1 MLKFFCILIVLIIIS
16 FVGYLN
22 RSGKINKIET
32 EGLEP
37 LLDKLYKEPTS
48 KVNNHNF
55 LQVLKQL
62 EITLKKYKSNYEY
75 MPNKAVFEKLFRH
88 LEKYPTDLSAHKR
101 FESIVTMAKYIN
113 SETVFIRLIEHIDNY
128 PTGNRS
134 RGGYIMRINL
144 KALLS
149 KSFEV
154 YAHNKIVPKMSKR
167 QLADQY
173 STFNYSQL
181 SGENQI

>member
-1 MLKFFCILIVLIIIS
+1 MPRWERTQWAIWQHF
-16 FVGYLN
+16 
-22 RSGKINKIET
+22 E
-32 EGLEP
+32 
-37 LLDKLYKEPTS
+37 
-48 KVNNHNF
+48 HN
-55 LQVLKQL
+55 L
-62 EITLKKYKSNYEY
+62 
-75 MPNKAVFEKLFRH
+75 R
-88 LEKYPTDLSAHKR
+88 
-101 FESIVTMAKYIN
+101 
-113 SETVFIRLIEHIDNY
+113 
-128 PTGNRS
+128 NRS

-149 KSFEV
+149 KSFEI

>member
-1 MLKFFCILIVLIIIS
+1 VSVKVAAAGGQVQWMTDVLALLT
-16 FVGYLN
+16 GP
-22 RSGKINKIET
+22 ET
-32 EGLEP
+32 EAW
-37 LLDKLYKEPTS
+37 D
-48 KVNNHNF
+48 V
-55 LQVLKQL
+55 V
-62 EITLKKYKSNYEY
+62 
-75 MPNKAVFEKLFRH
+75 VVVR
-88 LEKYPTDLSAHKR
+88 YPS
-101 FESIVTMAKYIN
+101 FS
-113 SETVFIRLIEHIDNY
+113 
-128 PTGNRS
+128 NRS

-149 KSFEV
+149 KSFEI